1 MRQRTAAPTKKVAV
15 GGVTSAVAALLVYAV
30 ATLWHLTIPPDV
42 AMLAA
47 GLIVG
52 AAGWLAAYLTPASP
66 EDAPVPAARR
76 RRDPLGH

>member
-1 MRQRTAAPTKKVAV
+1 MRQASPKPTRKVLA
-15 GGVTSAVAALLVYAV
+15 GGVTSAVTALLCYAV
-30 ATLWHLTIPPDV
+30 ATVWHLTIPPDV

-52 AAGWLAAYLTPASP
+52 AAGWLAAYITPAAP

-76 RRDPLGH
+76 RRDPIN